1 MSSPVSITPERFEAV
16 LFDLDG
22 VLTATAKIHAAC
34 WKRTFDPFLQQWAR
48 LGREPFVPFA
58 LETDYLSYVD
68 GKPRYEGV
76 QSFLTARGLSLP
88 YGAPDDPPD
97 RQTVCGLGNRKNAL
111 IQAVLAS
118 DGVETYPDALTFVRA
133 VRTRGLK
140 TAVVSSSRNGEAILE
155 AARIAGL
162 FELRLDGSVAAE
174 LELKGKPAPDTFL
187 AAARQLGVL
196 PHRAVVIEDALV
208 GVQAGHAGG
217 FGLVVGVARHN
228 QAGEA
233 EALREHGADIVVTDL
248 RDLMAYD

>member
-1 MSSPVSITPERFEAV
+1 MSPPHSITPERFEAV

-34 WKRTFDPFLQQWAR
+34 WKRMFDEFLQQQAR
-48 LGREPFVPFA
+48 LHNDVFVPFDIA
-58 LETDYLSYVD
+58 TDYLPYVD

-76 QSFLTARGLSLP
+76 HSFLTARGLSLP

-111 IQAVLAS
+111 IQTVIAS
-118 DGVETYPDALTFVRA
+118 DGVETYPDALTLVRA
-133 VRTRGLK
+133 VRARGLK
-140 TAVVSSSRNGEAILE
+140 TAVVSSSRNCPAILE

-162 FELRLDGSVAAE
+162 FELRLDGRVAAE
-174 LELKGKPAPDTFL
+174 LGLKGKPAPDTFL
-187 AAARQLGVL
+187 AAARQLGVQ

-208 GVQAGHAGG
+208 GVQAGRAGR
-217 FGLVVGVARHN
+217 FGLVVGVARRS

-233 EALREHGADIVVTDL
+233 DTLREHGADVVVTDL
-248 RDLMAYD
+248 RDLIVHD